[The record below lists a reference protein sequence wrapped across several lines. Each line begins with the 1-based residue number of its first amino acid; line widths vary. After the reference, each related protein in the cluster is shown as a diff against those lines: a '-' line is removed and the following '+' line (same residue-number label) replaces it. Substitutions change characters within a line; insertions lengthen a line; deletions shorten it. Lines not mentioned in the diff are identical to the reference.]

1 MERYTHKALAYIV
14 LTLLSV
20 CFSLDSHAQDNL
32 RRARLDTLKLKER
45 ISIHTN
51 SVDWLMLM
59 PNIGVEFD
67 IRSTNW
73 NKWAVGLD
81 LKSKWSDN
89 NKFAKKRFYYITEGR
104 MYVRNYWRTRQTN
117 KPKAG
122 LINRLL
128 KFDSRTVK
136 HPNTIYYIGLY
147 GSVADYSIKF
157 GDTGHQGIAL
167 SGGLSGGIIKQLYT
181 FRRSGSLD
189 LDLGVDVGL
198 VCTHSESFTLSE
210 DDNCYTRLSP
220 RELKIKPYPLPTA
233 LRAAFIYR
241 FGNYPSGHKYRWR
254 IDVDQDYIAK
264 INDLQAKENV
274 RQIELKNK
282 QENLQKMRGSFW
294 HMYDS
299 LSTIIPNTPAPV
311 AKPKATP
318 AASPAKDKKAKAQEE
333 EPNAPKVKKAKKAKA
348 PKADTPEEPNA
359 PKVKKAK
366 KAKAP
371 KADTPEE
378 PKAPK
383 VKKAKKAKEPKA
395 DTPEEPKAPKVKK
408 AKKAKEPKADTP
420 EEPKAKKA
428 KAPKTKKAKNKKPE
442 DTPAAARTGFSRGDA
457 PYTACIM
464 HMEEDGTAAAHE
476 HHITLRK
483 EAAQ

>member
-1 MERYTHKALAYIV
+1 MKRYTHKALAFII

-20 CFSLDSHAQDNL
+20 CFSLDSHAQNNL
-32 RRARLDTLKLKER
+32 RSSRLDTLKLKER

-81 LKSKWSDN
+81 IKSKWSDN
-89 NKFAKKRFYYITEGR
+89 DKFAKKRFYYITEVRG
-104 MYVRNYWRTRQTN
+104 YLRNYWRTRKTN
-117 KPKAG
+117 DPRDG
-122 LINRLL
+122 LLNRLL

-147 GSVADYSIKF
+147 ASAADYSIKL
-157 GDTGHQGIAL
+157 GDTGHQGISL

-189 LDLGVDVGL
+189 LDLGIDVGF

-210 DDNCYTRLSP
+210 DDNCYVRLTP
-220 RELKIKPYPLPTA
+220 RELKIRPYPLPTA

-241 FGNYPSGHKYRWR
+241 FGNYPSGQKYRWR
-254 IDVDQDYIAK
+254 IDVDQAYINK
-264 INDLQAKENV
+264 VNDLRTKENK
-274 RQIELKNK
+274 RKLELENREK
-282 QENLQKMRGSFW
+282 NLQKMRGSFW
-294 HMYDS
+294 HIYDS
-299 LSTIIPNTPAPV
+299 LAAITPNTPAPV
-311 AKPKATP
+311 AMSDATP
-318 AASPAKDKKAKAQEE
+318 TASPAKGKKAKAQEQ
-333 EPNAPKVKKAKKAKA
+333 EPK
-348 PKADTPEEPNA
+348 A

-378 PKAPK
+378 PKTPK
-383 VKKAKKAKEPKA
+383 AKKAKKAKA
-395 DTPEEPKAPKVKK
+395 
-408 AKKAKEPKADTP
+408 PKADTP

-428 KAPKTKKAKNKKPE
+428 KAPKAKKAKGKKPE
-442 DTPAAARTGFSRGDA
+442 DTPTAHMVGFSHGEA

-483 EAAQ
+483 EAVQ